1 MRVMIKP
8 VITEA
13 SMNMTK
19 KNWYTFAAT
28 VDHNKDFLRELI
40 EKTFKVEVEEIK
52 TSVVKGKSKRS
63 PRSRK
68 TIKQPDWKKV
78 MVKVK
83 EGQKIEIFDQVGA

>member
-1 MRVMIKP
+1 MRAMIKP

-13 SMNMTK
+13 SMKMTK
-19 KNWYTFAAT
+19 KNWYTFAAG
-28 VDHNKDFLRELI
+28 VDYNKDFLKELI
-40 EKTFKVEVEEIK
+40 EKTFKVKVEEVK

-63 PRSRK
+63 LRSRRM
-68 TIKQPDWKKV
+68 IKQPDWKKV